1 MENTTTPHKK
11 LALVHC
17 PLNLEAQPIPG
28 VGTLPPLALLALATH
43 LEKQFP
49 LLEIEVLDGEHL
61 SIEYIQE
68 QLTEKK
74 FDVVGISVIAS
85 EGYRSA
91 LEIAKKAKEQE
102 AVVVLGGEHAIIRNT
117 QILSHRP
124 YIDFVV
130 AGQGESALEGIIRK
144 DPLQTIP
151 QLTYREGSVIITNP
165 PKRLPLHFTLVPSR
179 KYIDLASYSKRF
191 QKTLESKLTGF
202 KCFATIRTQDG
213 CLKAIREGVC
223 TFCKRD
229 DLFLAGFRKP
239 DIFWDEISYLESLG
253 VDYAWDIAASFT
265 TIGSKYI
272 WSLAKKRPSE
282 SKIRFRVYARADD
295 LAQEENVEA
304 LTALGVENVL
314 VGFDSGDQTCLDA
327 SNKKTT
333 LKQHC
338 QAAHNLRKYE
348 IATYAG
354 FVLGHLVETKQSMYN
369 TLRHAQEL
377 KDILGDKLF
386 RTTTCS
392 KMQLYPGT
400 VEWHRYLETFPEE
413 QVYYENADDIDL
425 QLLSKKYFERYLHL
439 DPSEADEF
447 AEQIRRLSPIKSGKD
462 LKKSVV
468 DEYLKEI
475 HIM

>member
-1 MENTTTPHKK
+1 
-11 LALVHC
+11 
-17 PLNLEAQPIPG
+17 
-28 VGTLPPLALLALATH
+28 
-43 LEKQFP
+43 
-49 LLEIEVLDGEHL
+49 
-61 SIEYIQE
+61 
-68 QLTEKK
+68 
-74 FDVVGISVIAS
+74 
-85 EGYRSA
+85 
-91 LEIAKKAKEQE
+91 
-102 AVVVLGGEHAIIRNT
+102 
-117 QILSHRP
+117 HRP

-144 DPLQTIP
+144 DPSQSIP
-151 QLTYREGSVIITNP
+151 QLTYREGSVIITNSQ
-165 PKRLPLHFTLVPSR
+165 KRLPLHLIPVPSR
-179 KYIDLASYSKRF
+179 KYIDLANYSKRF
-191 QKTLESKLTGF
+191 QKTLESKLTGL
-202 KCFATIRTQDG
+202 KCFTTIRTQDG

-239 DIFWDEISYLESLG
+239 DTFWDEISYLESLG

-265 TIGSKYI
+265 TVGSKYL

-295 LAQEENVEA
+295 LSHEENVEA
-304 LTALGVENVL
+304 LAALGVENVL
-314 VGFDSGDQTCLDA
+314 VGFDSGDQICLDA

-333 LKQHC
+333 LEQHR
-338 QAAHNLRKYE
+338 QAAHNLRKYG

-354 FVLGHLVETKQSMYN
+354 FVLGHLAETKQSMHH
-369 TLRHAQEL
+369 TLYHAQEL
-377 KDILGDKLF
+377 KGILGNKLF

-400 VEWHRYLETFPEE
+400 VEWHRYCETFPEE
-413 QVYYENADDIDL
+413 QEYYENADDIDL
-425 QLLSKKYFERYLHL
+425 QLLSKKYFRKYLHL
-439 DPSEADEF
+439 EPYEADEF
-447 AEQIRRLSPIKSGKD
+447 AQQIRCLSPIKSGKD